1 MLDEGLEDIGA
12 AAETGAEAWDEAGA
26 ASGVETLSGAE
37 GTGVE
42 GTGVEAATIGLP
54 DGDPAA
60 GGFAVNVS
68 VSSLSS
74 NGTSRGSELL
84 PVGIEDEDMK

>member
-42 GTGVEAATIGLP
+42 AATIGLP

-60 GGFAVNVS
+60 GGFAVNVP